1 MKAIF
6 FDTNVFYDVK
16 FDVDTPELAQVIA
29 LAKRLSIVLWI
40 SPITV
45 REISV
50 GIDRKIDALLDAY
63 RNVSSILE
71 NTSDDTV

>member
-16 FDVDTPELAQVIA
+16 FDVDNPELAQVIA
-29 LAKRLSIVLWI
+29 LAKRLSIDLWI

-45 REISV
+45 REISA
-50 GIDRKIDALLDAY
+50 GIDRKIDALL
-63 RNVSSILE
+63 
-71 NTSDDTV
+71 